1 MCTSAAAIHPRL
13 PPSSAGSRIT
23 LIRILLIPMHRY
35 DWRFMEFH
43 RVTTWMPP
51 LHELL
56 ATASRES
63 NDGRQTFGRVKMHFP
78 QAPHR

>member
-1 MCTSAAAIHPRL
+1 
-13 PPSSAGSRIT
+13 
-23 LIRILLIPMHRY
+23 
-35 DWRFMEFH
+35 MEFH